1 MIGNNSFV
9 EDSGQYKIIPLR
21 DSCNDDRTLNDE
33 LNFSVTTN
41 PIGVV
46 EAIVEDGHLKIFQIE
61 DSYGVSEVTVTVFDT
76 SGNSWI
82 DSFLVEVLEVNDPPV
97 ILDFPDEVWIEFGKT
112 LIVNGTLFDSET
124 LLGDLDFNVDHE
136 IAVINSDNT
145 ITLSPIDVGIV
156 EVNLLLSDDDYVT
169 SHKIIVNTFTES
181 ELEPISIIIKDDE
194 GLIVGNNQYIS
205 DSIVSISTVIENYGT
220 KEATFV
226 SVRYYLDDE
235 MIGNITIPS
244 IAAGSSQIVEL
255 SNWNLKGSSGNYV
268 IKVVVDS
275 NDLIQESNEL
285 NNEITLD
292 FRIIESQDIDGTS
305 SLDSRGL
312 MDGPLI
318 SFFILFGFIFISLAL
333 FFGPKKIQRIK

>member
-1 MIGNNSFV
+1 M
-9 EDSGQYKIIPLR
+9 
-21 DSCNDDRTLNDE
+21 
-33 LNFSVTTN
+33 
-41 PIGVV
+41 
-46 EAIVEDGHLKIFQIE
+46 
-61 DSYGVSEVTVTVFDT
+61 
-76 SGNSWI
+76 
-82 DSFLVEVLEVNDPPV
+82 
-97 ILDFPDEVWIEFGKT
+97 
-112 LIVNGTLFDSET
+112 
-124 LLGDLDFNVDHE
+124 
-136 IAVINSDNT
+136 
-145 ITLSPIDVGIV
+145 
-156 EVNLLLSDDDYVT
+156 
-169 SHKIIVNTFTES
+169 
-181 ELEPISIIIKDDE
+181 
-194 GLIVGNNQYIS
+194 
-205 DSIVSISTVIENYGT
+205 IENYGT

-226 SVRYYLDDE
+226 SVRYYLGDE

-255 SNWNLKGSSGNYV
+255 SNWNLTGSPGNYV

-318 SFFILFGFIFISLAL
+318 SFFILLGFIFISLAL